1 MDPLDIPPKSGFGW
15 LFNALVRNIKAVNP
29 DFRFDNIDIIAH
41 AGTLACCSIYF
52 NNITPENA
60 RELGQIRLQLWGN
73 ALFIYN
79 GEEIKG
85 GRMDGLHNAILFAIT
100 SKDWR
105 RPFRAVRYNFGGL
118 NCLVVFDYEVL
129 CTDPSIAT
137 ATDEGNSVPKN
148 AQKGKAMTKPDNNTE
163 NSIAKYTATIL
174 LHKYGDENHNSRML
188 STEVPFDWFTR
199 LDYHVCAVLNLNTN
213 STWLRA
219 IRFDSADARCEVY
232 ESARRGQK
240 DHIHDFAG
248 ILRWLRESMIKR
260 TSTKFCS
267 METVES
273 EEGTSLRL
281 WDEDIREKFFFEVY
295 GEFWD
300 AQIESLTKGKITW
313 SEGENI
319 EEGWRR
325 HQAQI
330 EIDEMSAIY
339 SKAALKRARRRSC

>member
-1 MDPLDIPPKSGFGW
+1 MKPLSSPVTRDLEHEVVCDFNVDDALPVGRYMPEISCSQGERPRYSHPTKLPFQLDPLDIPPKFGFGW
-15 LFNALVRNIKAVNP
+15 LFNALVRNIKAANP

-41 AGTLACCSIYF
+41 AGTLACCSMYF

-73 ALFIYN
+73 TLFLYN
-79 GEEIKG
+79 EEEIKS
-85 GRMDGLHNAILFAIT
+85 GRIDGLHNAILLTIT

-118 NCLVVFDYEVL
+118 NCLVVFPYEVR
-129 CTDPSIAT
+129 CPDPSTVT
-137 ATDEGNSVPKN
+137 ATDEGNSVPEN
-148 AQKGKAMTKPDNNTE
+148 AQKGKAMIKPDDNTE
-163 NSIAKYTATIL
+163 NSIAKYTASIL
-174 LHKYGDENHNSRML
+174 THKYGDEIHNSRML
-188 STEVPFDWFTR
+188 SREVPFDWFTR
-199 LDYHVCAVLNLNTN
+199 LDYHVCAVLKSNIN

-240 DHIHDFAG
+240 DYIHDFAG

-260 TSTKFCS
+260 TSTTFCS

-281 WDEDIREKFFFEVY
+281 
-295 GEFWD
+295 
-300 AQIESLTKGKITW
+300 
-313 SEGENI
+313 
-319 EEGWRR
+319 
-325 HQAQI
+325 
-330 EIDEMSAIY
+330 
-339 SKAALKRARRRSC
+339 